1 MPYKTFDLSR
11 TTGTLG
17 AEIHGINLARPLDD
31 AAITEIRQ
39 ALLDHLVI
47 FFADQQLTPE
57 QHLAFGRRFCD
68 LNVHDYVAG
77 MPDHPEII
85 EVKKE
90 EHETGSNFGGAWHS
104 DVTYLEEP
112 ALGSILYAR
121 EVPAFGGDTLFAN
134 MYSAYDALSEGM
146 KRILAGMTAVHRARR
161 AYSPRSSYSPKG
173 QRSMKILRSNAAEAE
188 FNIPWSE
195 LIPRPAA
202 RRCLLTGHSP
212 YVSPT

>member
-1 MPYKTFDLSR
+1 M
-11 TTGTLG
+11 
-17 AEIHGINLARPLDD
+17 
-31 AAITEIRQ
+31 
-39 ALLDHLVI
+39 
-47 FFADQQLTPE
+47 
-57 QHLAFGRRFCD
+57 
-68 LNVHDYVAG
+68 
-77 MPDHPEII
+77 
-85 EVKKE
+85 
-90 EHETGSNFGGAWHS
+90 
-104 DVTYLEEP
+104 TYLEEP

-212 YVSPT
+212 YVSST